1 MGRVGMGNKKLAKT
15 GAGHCLTGG
24 LNRVLCM
31 VQSGGEVKMGRYYW
45 YCLATLAILL
55 VTLGGCP
62 QPATTPAPSQE
73 QAEVIKLPEPR
84 HDSDVSLEQ
93 SLLERRSVRDYSGQ
107 PLTLQEIS
115 QLTWAAQGLTDP
127 RGFRTAPSAGGLY
140 PLELYLVAG
149 DVEDLPPGVYRYQPD
164 GHQLVKTG
172 DGDKRAG
179 LAEAALEQ
187 EWVEEGA
194 VDFVFTTVYERTTGK
209 YGERGIR
216 YVHMEAGHAA
226 QNLCLQA
233 TALGLGAVTI
243 GAFYD
248 EQVSRLLNL
257 PADEQPLYVIPVG
270 RK

>member
-1 MGRVGMGNKKLAKT
+1 ML
-15 GAGHCLTGG
+15 
-24 LNRVLCM
+24 
-31 VQSGGEVKMGRYYW
+31 QSGGEVKMGRYYW

-84 HDSDVSLEQ
+84 YDSDVSLEQ
-93 SLLERRSVRDYSGQ
+93 SLLERRSIRDYSGQ

-140 PLELYLVAG
+140 PLELYIVVG
-149 DVEDLPPGVYRYQPD
+149 DVEDLAAGVYRFQPD
-164 GHQLVKTG
+164 GHQLVKTA
-172 DGDKRAG
+172 DGDKRAE

-194 VDFVFTTVYERTTGK
+194 ADFVFTAIYERTTGK

-248 EQVSRLLNL
+248 EEVSQLLNL
-257 PADEQPLYVIPVG
+257 PAEEKPLYVIPVG

>member
-1 MGRVGMGNKKLAKT
+1 
-15 GAGHCLTGG
+15 
-24 LNRVLCM
+24 M

-55 VTLGGCP
+55 VTIGGCP
-62 QPATTPAPSQE
+62 QPATTPTPSQE
-73 QAEVIKLPEPR
+73 QAEVIKLPEPQY
-84 HDSDVSLEQ
+84 DSDVSLEQ

-149 DVEDLPPGVYRYQPD
+149 DVEELAAGVYRYQPD

-172 DGDKRAG
+172 DGDKRAE

-194 VDFVFTTVYERTTGK
+194 VNFVFTAVYERTTGK

-248 EQVSRLLNL
+248 DRISRLLNL

>member
-1 MGRVGMGNKKLAKT
+1 
-15 GAGHCLTGG
+15 
-24 LNRVLCM
+24 M
-31 VQSGGEVKMGRYYW
+31 VQSGGEVKMGRYYR